1 MVRVIQISDTHL
13 SPGKQHFVPNWE
25 PVAAWLKAQQPDLVI
40 HTGDV
45 TVDAAGEE
53 TDAEHC
59 AALMRSLG
67 VPWLALPGN
76 HDVGD
81 ARDPHQPVNEERLD
95 RWRRHFDGD
104 RWVRDIAGWRL
115 IGFNALLLGSGEGA
129 EREQAAWLEA
139 ATREAQGRRLAWF
152 LHRPLFLSHRD
163 EDDTGYWSVKPEP
176 RAALFDLI
184 DRHHVALVASGH
196 LHRWH
201 DARLNGTRFVWGP
214 ATGFLVGPEMHP
226 PMAGAAQLGAV
237 AYEFGDDDVDVT
249 FTAIDGLSDFWID
262 HVVHEVYPP
271 RPQQVNRG

>member
-25 PVAAWLKAQQPDLVI
+25 PVAASLRAQQPDLVI

-45 TVDAAGEE
+45 TVDAADQEA
-53 TDAEHC
+53 DAAHC

-67 VPWLALPGN
+67 VPVLALPGN

-81 ARDPHQPVNEERLD
+81 ARDPHQPVNEERLA

-115 IGFNALLLGSGEGA
+115 IGFNALLLGSGEAA
-129 EREQAAWLEA
+129 EREQAEWLE
-139 ATREAQGRRLAWF
+139 TMMHEAQRRRLAWF
-152 LHRPLFLSHRD
+152 LHRPLFLADRH
-163 EDDTGYWSVKPEP
+163 EGDTGYWSVKPEP
-176 RAALFDLI
+176 RAKLFDLL
-184 DRHHVALVASGH
+184 DRYDVALVASGH

-201 DARLNGTRFVWGP
+201 DTHVNGTRFIWGP
-214 ATGFLVGPEMHP
+214 ATGFLVGPDMHP

-237 AYEFGDDDVDVT
+237 TYAFGDTDVDVT
-249 FTAIDGLSDFWID
+249 FTTIDGLQQFWID
-262 HVVHEVYPP
+262 HVLHEVYPP
-271 RPQQVNRG
+271 RPQQAG